1 MADEQLKKLD
11 KEVQVRTAK
20 NIGNVLMNAEGMIA
34 PMIEF
39 IQHNPQLKHNIKVAK
54 NIQSI
59 LRHKS
64 LGNRLNDA
72 VTNMQKMM
80 NINPEFVERLG
91 NICSFINP
99 EVTAATITN
108 LQAMSVI
115 LGDIVG
121 SEAETL
127 LYLDITL
134 VERVMKSGVETAENM
149 TNILSEVSQL
159 SQCSDKNIKRKV
171 KKLCRNA
178 ASSMAEFS
186 QNVRYAEEGLHNAQK
201 HREPNREPINIFQDM
216 SCILSSWI
224 KRLLKRS
231 IVLLVNI
238 ALTLTLSGALYIA
251 IDAAVLKT
259 AHETVDSPLASMLN
273 VIRQSYESGRMEAPL
288 VLDYIQTPIR
298 IEGSLRI
305 QSIWDRYKRM
315 LTVDARITNANEL
328 YSYVTKFNKAVRNE
342 NHSEIAMLKAMM
354 PTYYVGGPVYA
365 AIAAPT
371 GKIIEFLQALY
382 KFLDT
387 AVQGWVSQRVKQLQ
401 LANALSNVVLLGTIG
416 SLTDHAFSTAVSY
429 FSNENDFAIKTLST
443 MGANRIAF
451 VLMLSMWITSKIL
464 SFPVELYLLVIKIAE
479 WWERLGTMRALES
492 DRNPI
497 IGYTCM
503 YGRSADESRPPDHVC
518 RPRLSGEYVS
528 SKVSASAQECEVEC
542 NNTKLMN
549 WLVDVNNKFYL
560 EPEKFYGIM
569 ERTLEYVKK
578 GVTKTECKMMSFGSG
593 ACLWL
598 KICDKY
604 VTFVNN
610 DVKKGIQLLKPMIM
624 SLREYIIESQACW
637 KNTSKLRQVLID
649 ADLLLK
655 KTNK

>member
-1 MADEQLKKLD
+1 MADKQLKQLD
-11 KEVQVRTAK
+11 KKLQVRTAE
-20 NIGNVLMNAEGMIA
+20 NIGNVLMNAQGMIA

-39 IQHNPQLKHNIKVAK
+39 IQQHPQLQNNIKVAT

-59 LRHKS
+59 LRDSKTS
-64 LGNRLNDA
+64 GSKLNDA
-72 VTNMQKMM
+72 VKNMQNM
-80 NINPEFVERLG
+80 INDNPQFVKKLG
-91 NICSFINP
+91 NICFLLKP

-121 SEAETL
+121 SEADTL
-127 LYLDITL
+127 LYVDITL
-134 VERVMKSGVETAENM
+134 VERVMQSGVEAAVSM
-149 TNILSEVSQL
+149 TNILSEVPKML
-159 SQCSDKNIKRKV
+159 TYKDNVLKKKV
-171 KKLCRNA
+171 KKLCRIA
-178 ASSMAEFS
+178 VESMAKFS
-186 QNVRYAEEGLHNAQK
+186 QNVRNAEEGLRNAQK
-201 HREPNREPINIFQDM
+201 HREPIVIFQDM
-216 SCILSSWI
+216 SGILSSWI
-224 KRLLKRS
+224 KRILKRS
-231 IVLLVNI
+231 IVALGTI

-251 IDAAVLKT
+251 MDAAVLKT
-259 AHETVDSPLASMLN
+259 ADETVNSPLASMLN
-273 VIRQSYESGRMEAPL
+273 VIRQSYQTGNMEAPW

-298 IEGSLRI
+298 IEESLKLP
-305 QSIWDRYKRM
+305 QVWDRYKHM
-315 LTVDARITNANEL
+315 LTVNPRITNASEL
-328 YSYVTKFNKAVRNE
+328 YKYTKEFNDAVKEE
-342 NHSEIAMLKAMM
+342 NHYRIDMLKAMM

-371 GKIIEFLQALY
+371 GHIIEFLQALY

-387 AVQGWVSQRVKQLQ
+387 AVNGWVSEIVEKLK
-401 LANALSNVVLLGTIG
+401 LANDLSNVLMLGAIG
-416 SLTDHAFSTAVSY
+416 SITDKAFKTAVSY
-429 FSNENDFAIKTLST
+429 FSNENDFAINTLST

-464 SFPVELYLLVIKIAE
+464 SFPAGLYLFLIKFAE

-569 ERTLEYVKK
+569 ERTLEYVEK

-598 KICDKY
+598 KICNLY
-604 VTFVNN
+604 VNAVIN
-610 DVKKGIQLLKPMIM
+610 DVKKDIQLLKPTIM
-624 SLREYIIESQACW
+624 SLRKYIIESQACW
-637 KNTSKLRQVLID
+637 KNTSELQKVIILQRHG
-649 ADLLLK
+649 
-655 KTNK
+655 